1 VTSPPPQPSDRDRR
15 TCRVGAP
22 LSGGER
28 EELRFLFPALKTDEP
43 LSRHTSW
50 GIGGPA
56 DYYLDVRTRDEL
68 ERLSVWARLHGLP
81 LTPLGQGSNL
91 LVSDKGIRGIAVRL
105 RGDFEAFRFEGDRVV
120 AGAGVLLPQISR
132 AAAER
137 GLSGAEPFC
146 GIPGTVGGALQ
157 TNAGTPEGD
166 IGRLVREVDIFD
178 GEGNIRRV
186 GRDDIRFSYRRSSLA
201 GQIVLSVDL
210 QLRTGNKNDIL
221 ATMDRL
227 LKRRAE
233 RQPLGT
239 KNCGSVFKNPT
250 GDHAARLIEAV
261 GLKGFRI
268 GGAQVSP
275 KHANFIEN
283 IDHASAADVH
293 TLIDALRSAVRQRF
307 GIDLELEVWTVGE

>member
-1 VTSPPPQPSDRDRR
+1 MTPPY
-15 TCRVGAP
+15 A
-22 LSGGER
+22 

-56 DYYLDVRTRDEL
+56 DYFLEIRNRDEL
-68 ERLSVWARLHGLP
+68 EKIFSWTRAHGIA
-81 LTPLGQGSNL
+81 LTPLGQGSNV
-91 LVSDKGIRGIAVRL
+91 LVSDRGLRGVTIRL
-105 RGDFEAFRFEGDRVV
+105 RGEFEALRFEGDRAV
-120 AGAGVLLPQISR
+120 AGGGVFLPQISR

-166 IGRLVREVDIFD
+166 MGRLVREVEFMESD
-178 GEGNIRRV
+178 GTVRRCS
-186 GRDDIRFSYRRSSLA
+186 RDDIRFAYRQSSLA
-201 GQIVLSVDL
+201 GKIVLSVDL
-210 QLRTGNKNDIL
+210 QLRAGNKNDIL
-221 ATMDRL
+221 AAIDKQ

-239 KNCGSVFKNPT
+239 KNCGSVFKNPPN
-250 GDHAARLIEAV
+250 GHAARLIEAV
-261 GLKGFRI
+261 GLKGFRV

-283 IDHASAADVH
+283 VDRATAADVY

-307 GIDLELEVWTVGE
+307 GIELELEVWMVGEV

>member
-1 VTSPPPQPSDRDRR
+1 MPPSY
-15 TCRVGAP
+15 A
-22 LSGGER
+22 

-56 DYYLDVRTRDEL
+56 DYYVEIRNAEEL
-68 ERLSVWARLHGLP
+68 EKLFAWAGGHGVP

-91 LVSDKGIRGIAVRL
+91 LVSDKGIRGVTFRL
-105 RGDFEAFRFEGDRVV
+105 RGDFESLRFEGDRAV

-137 GLSGAEPFC
+137 GLTGAEPFC

-166 IGRLVREVDIFD
+166 MGRVVREVLVLDAD
-178 GEGNIRRV
+178 GRRRRW
-186 GRDDIRFSYRRSSLA
+186 GRDEISFAYRRSSLA

-210 QLRTGNKNDIL
+210 QLRAGNKNDIL
-221 ATMDRL
+221 AVMNQQ

-239 KNCGSVFKNPT
+239 KNCGSVFKNPP
-250 GDHAARLIEAV
+250 GDYAARLIESV
-261 GLKGFRI
+261 GLKGFRV

-283 IDHASAADVH
+283 VDHATAADVH
-293 TLIDALRSAVRQRF
+293 TILDALRSAVRQRF
-307 GIDLELEVWTVGE
+307 GIDLELEVWTVGEI

>member
-1 VTSPPPQPSDRDRR
+1 MPSPY
-15 TCRVGAP
+15 A
-22 LSGGER
+22 

-56 DYYLDVRTRDEL
+56 DYYLEIHSSEEL
-68 ERLSVWARLHGLP
+68 AKLFVWARAHGLP
-81 LTPLGQGSNL
+81 LTPLGLGSNL
-91 LVSDKGIRGIAVRL
+91 LVSDKGIRGVTFRL
-105 RGDFEAFRFEGDRVV
+105 RGDFEALRFEGDRAV

-137 GLSGAEPFC
+137 GLTGAEPFC

-166 IGRLVREVDIFD
+166 IGRLVREVRGMDVD
-178 GEGNIRRV
+178 GRVRRW
-186 GRDDIRFSYRRSSLA
+186 GRDDIQFVYRGSSLG
-201 GQIVLSVDL
+201 GQTVISVDL
-210 QLRTGNKNDIL
+210 QLRTGKKNDIL
-221 ATMDRL
+221 ASMDQQ

-239 KNCGSVFKNPT
+239 KNCGSVFKNPP
-250 GDHAARLIEAV
+250 GEYAARLIEAV
-261 GLKGFRI
+261 GLKGFRV
-268 GGAQVSP
+268 GGARVSL

-283 IDHASAADVH
+283 VDHATAADVQ
-293 TLIDALRSAVRQRF
+293 TLLDALRSAVRHRF
-307 GIDLELEVWTVGE
+307 GIELELEVWTVGEL

>member
-1 VTSPPPQPSDRDRR
+1 MTIPPPTTTPPPRPS
-15 TCRVGAP
+15 P
-22 LSGGER
+22 SGGEG
-28 EELRFLFPALKTDEP
+28 EEIRILFPSVKRDEP

-56 DYYLDVRTRDEL
+56 DYYLEIRTRDEL
-68 ERLSVWARLHGLP
+68 KKIVDWTLAHGVP

-91 LVSDKGIRGIAVRL
+91 LVSDKGIRGVTVRL
-105 RGDFEAFRFEGDRVV
+105 RGEFEALRFEGDRAV
-120 AGAGVLLPQISR
+120 AGGGVLLPQISR

-137 GLSGAEPFC
+137 SLTGAEPFC
-146 GIPGTVGGALQ
+146 GIPGTVGGALR

-166 IGRLVREVDIFD
+166 IGRLVREVEVMDAA
-178 GEGNIRRV
+178 GKIRRLN
-186 GRDDIRFSYRRSSLA
+186 RDDIRFAYRHSSVS

-210 QLRTGNKNDIL
+210 QLRAGNKNDIL
-221 ATMDRL
+221 AAIDRM

-239 KNCGSVFKNPT
+239 KNCGSVFKNPP
-250 GDHAARLIEAV
+250 GDHAARLIDAA
-261 GLKGFRI
+261 GLKGFRV

-283 IDHASAADVH
+283 VDHATAADVH

-307 GIDLELEVWTVGE
+307 GIELELEVWTVGE

>member
-1 VTSPPPQPSDRDRR
+1 MTSPPPQLS
-15 TCRVGAP
+15 

-43 LSRHTSW
+43 LARHTSW

-56 DYYLDVRTRDEL
+56 DYYLEIRNRDEL
-68 ERLSVWARLHGLP
+68 ERIFVWTRLHRRS

-91 LVSDKGIRGIAVRL
+91 LVSDKGIRGVTVRL

-120 AGAGVLLPQISR
+120 AGAGVLLPLISR

-137 GLSGAEPFC
+137 ALSGAEPFC

-166 IGRLVREVDIFD
+166 IGRLVREVELLDA
-178 GEGNIRRV
+178 EGKIRRV
-186 GRDDIRFSYRRSSLA
+186 GRDEIQFAYRRSSLA
-201 GQIVLSVDL
+201 GRIVLSVDL

-221 ATMDRL
+221 AAMDRL

-239 KNCGSVFKNPT
+239 KNCGSVFKNPP

-261 GLKGFRI
+261 GLKGFRV

-283 IDHASAADVH
+283 VDRATATDVAA
-293 TLIDALRSAVRQRF
+293 LIDALRSAVKQRF

>member
-1 VTSPPPQPSDRDRR
+1 MSLPYT
-15 TCRVGAP
+15 
-22 LSGGER
+22 
-28 EELRFLFPALKTDEP
+28 EELRFLFPALKTHEP
-43 LSRHTSW
+43 LSRHTTW

-56 DYYLDVRTRDEL
+56 DYYVEIRTAAEM
-68 ERLSVWARLHGLP
+68 EQIVAWTCLHRMP
-81 LTPLGQGSNL
+81 LMPLGQGSNL
-91 LVSDKGIRGIAVRL
+91 LVSDRGVRGVTVRL
-105 RGDFEAFRFEGDRVV
+105 RGDFESFRFEGDRVV

-137 GLSGAEPFC
+137 GLTGAEPFC

-166 IGRLVREVDIFD
+166 MGRLVREVDLLD
-178 GEGNIRRV
+178 AEGKIRRV
-186 GRDDIRFSYRRSSLA
+186 GRDEIHFAYRCSSLA

-210 QLRTGNKNDIL
+210 QLRAGNKNDIL
-221 ATMDRL
+221 ATMDRM

-239 KNCGSVFKNPT
+239 KNCGSVFKNPP

-261 GLKGFRI
+261 GLKGLRV

-283 IDHASAADVH
+283 IDHATAADV
-293 TLIDALRSAVRQRF
+293 TAIIDALRSAVKQRF
-307 GIDLELEVWTVGE
+307 GIALELEVWTVGE